1 MMMMRIGL
9 IVAAAS
15 LAMAAWADAPLFD
28 FGEGERSLW
37 LTDAATGEKV
47 FRFGNLSFQWAP
59 QNATAGRITPLDRNG
74 YRVELEFQNDVT
86 GKCRGN
92 YEVHPDG
99 NRIVVDY
106 TLNIPEEVTTDGVIF
121 ERFIPGGQL
130 KPLFKSG
137 IWFRHANGGVPYEA
151 KGAVLRP
158 FPGKRLTVWEKVDG
172 NPAWGGEYQQHIV
185 FRKDEKD
192 PTIRHAR
199 VEFMVLPNGF
209 DASTA
214 AAVFN
219 QQVLALNVT
228 TAKPF
233 HLFDVGEMPK
243 FKLTV
248 FNPSLRPADA
258 ELRVNATA
266 YDGTETIR
274 ENRRCMLAPQGKT
287 ELSFTLPKAEQPD
300 IWFIEAVG
308 TVDGKE
314 TFLRSTVAA
323 MDRHEFQGAPQGV
336 FGISAF
342 FPIPD
347 RKSALEL
354 LRRIGVR
361 HLRSENGNELR
372 TYGMDAGYHSAYTP
386 KEWAGK
392 SPEEQEKRIRE
403 HIAKIKA
410 NGATH
415 WEFGNENDFK
425 KPEEAA
431 AYVELLRR
439 IRPILD
445 AEAPG
450 VKLLS
455 IGFANGFGGI
465 KSLDLVAQAGGWPLL
480 DGIAYHLGR
489 GNTVPDLENVG
500 DGWFY
505 LSSLQELEKLM
516 KKHGVKPVYLTEIYT
531 PTFPNT
537 FWDDSLR
544 NATENVPLSY
554 AIALAHDVKIAHY
567 YQLNDSVW
575 FDIGGV
581 NSNDREY
588 SFGML
593 YRNGNV
599 KPTLLAY
606 QTAAKMLDAAKFEKK
621 WKSGKC
627 SKGYI
632 FTKPDGSRVALLW
645 DRTDGYGLNQ
655 KKTEFAG
662 QEPWIAFWKTRTP
675 VRLKCT
681 GTEIKV
687 INPIGQLRRIP
698 AKNGYAEV
706 NLSGEP
712 IWVVGAEF

>member
-1 MMMMRIGL
+1 MKRIGL
-9 IVAAAS
+9 IAATLAVAVI
-15 LAMAAWADAPLFD
+15 AWAETPLFN
-28 FGEGERSLW
+28 FGEGENSLW
-37 LTDAATGEKV
+37 LTDAATGKKV

-59 QNATAGRITPLDRNG
+59 QNAKAGRVTPLEGNG
-74 YRVELEFQNDVT
+74 RRVELVFENDAT
-86 GKCRGN
+86 GKCSGN
-92 YEVHPDG
+92 YEVRTEG

-106 TLNIPEEVTTDGVIF
+106 TLNIPEEVTTDGVIY
-121 ERFIPGGQL
+121 ERFVPGGRL
-130 KPLFKSG
+130 NSLFKSG
-137 IWFRHANGGVPYEA
+137 IWTRHAGGGVPYEA

-158 FPGKRLTVWEKVDG
+158 FPSERFTVWEKVDG
-172 NPAWGGEYQQHIV
+172 NPDWGFDFQQHIV
-185 FRKDEKD
+185 FRKDEKA
-192 PTIRHAR
+192 PTIRRAR

-209 DASTA
+209 DASAA

-219 QQVLALNVT
+219 RQALVLNVT

-233 HLFDVGEMPK
+233 HLFDVGETPE
-243 FKLTV
+243 FKLV
-248 FNPSLRPADA
+248 VSNPSFQPVEA
-258 ELRVNATA
+258 ELRVTATA
-266 YDGTETIR
+266 FDGTVAIQ
-274 ENRRCMLAPQGKT
+274 ENRRCTLESQGKT
-287 ELSFTLPKAEQPD
+287 ELNFTLPLAEQPD

-308 TVDGKE
+308 TVEGKK

-323 MDRHEFQGAPQGV
+323 MDRYEFQSDPDSV
-336 FGISAF
+336 FGFSAF

-354 LRRIGVR
+354 LHRIGVR

-372 TYGMDAGYHSAYTP
+372 AYNMDAGYHSAYNP
-386 KEWAGK
+386 KEWSGK
-392 SPEEQEKRIRE
+392 SPEEQEKQIRE

-410 NGATH
+410 NRATH

-425 KPEEAA
+425 QPEEAA
-431 AYVELLRR
+431 AYVEVLKR
-439 IRPILD
+439 IRPLLN

-455 IGFANGFGGI
+455 IGFANGFGGV
-465 KSLDLVAQAGGWPLL
+465 KSLEMVAQAGGWPLL

-505 LSSLQELEKLM
+505 LSSLQELEKLIA
-516 KKHGVKPVYLTEIYT
+516 KYGTKPIYLTEIYT

-554 AIALAHDVKIAHY
+554 AIALARGIKIAYY

-581 NSNDREY
+581 NPNEREY

-593 YRNGNV
+593 YRGGNV
-599 KPTLLAY
+599 KPTVLAY
-606 QTAAKMLDAAKFEKK
+606 QTAAKMLDGAKFEKE
-621 WKSGKC
+621 WKSG
-627 SKGYI
+627 STSRGYV

-645 DRTDGYGLNQ
+645 DRTDGYNLNQ
-655 KKTEFAG
+655 DTPEFVA
-662 QEPWIAFWKTRTP
+662 QEPWVPFWKSRIP
-675 VRLKCT
+675 VQLKCT
-681 GTEIKV
+681 GTEIELF
-687 INPIGQLRRIP
+687 NPIGQVRRIP
-698 AKNGYAEV
+698 VQNGVAKIT
-706 NLSGEP
+706 LSGEP
-712 IWVVGAEF
+712 VWIVGRLEL